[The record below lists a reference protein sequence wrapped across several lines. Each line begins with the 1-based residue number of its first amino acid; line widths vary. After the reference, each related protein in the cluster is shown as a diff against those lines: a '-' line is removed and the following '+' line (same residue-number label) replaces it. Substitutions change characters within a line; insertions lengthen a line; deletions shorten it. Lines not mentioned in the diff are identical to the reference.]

1 MTGGAEEHGTSE
13 FHLMVLPP
21 LCRQG
26 ALRIWFKE
34 KGMIGIRRGV
44 LAATMVFT
52 AGCDSV
58 SGYLDMRSQLKE
70 METSLSA
77 LQQEHADLVARYQT
91 LQLENE
97 ELKTILAKR
106 GNIRNLYAR

>member
-1 MTGGAEEHGTSE
+1 
-13 FHLMVLPP
+13 
-21 LCRQG
+21 
-26 ALRIWFKE
+26 
-34 KGMIGIRRGV
+34 MIGIRRGA